1 MNKERGW
8 AARRSTLSSAS
19 WKVNFFVILVPL
31 WNGLST
37 NGDVRSSDN
46 IIESI
51 LKTDIQKI
59 VQYPRVRFTYHAV
72 LVTHTKHNRVRFTY
86 HVHGNY
92 RMLCTEILEQRTLP
106 NKDSEFFAMAVPK
119 IFFHLCRSNK
129 HLEWVVIQQIS
140 NEQVRV
146 VVNST
151 TEE

>member
-46 IIESI
+46 IIVN
-51 LKTDIQKI
+51 L
-59 VQYPRVRFTYHAV
+59 V
-72 LVTHTKHNRVRFTY
+72 L
-86 HVHGNY
+86 
-92 RMLCTEILEQRTLP
+92 
-106 NKDSEFFAMAVPK
+106 
-119 IFFHLCRSNK
+119 SNK